1 MQGSSSSSS
10 SSIPEVSV
18 PNFKVVLVGDG
29 GTGKTTF
36 VKRYLSG
43 AFERKY
49 VPTLGAEVSPLD
61 FHTNFGKLRI
71 NVWDTAGNEKLGGLR
86 DGYYILSNGAV
97 IFFDV
102 TSRITYKNV
111 PNWYR
116 DLERVIGGEV
126 KVPMV
131 LCGNKVDVKDR
142 KVTPKQIN
150 FHRKKNIHYIELSA
164 KANFNIEK
172 PFLYI
177 LRKLVGE
184 PSLHL
189 VEEPA
194 LQCQEVPIDFNYA
207 REVEKFIENLPP
219 LPDEDED
226 L

>member
-1 MQGSSSSSS
+1 MQASSSSSS
-10 SSIPEVSV
+10 TVTPQVA
-18 PNFKVVLVGDG
+18 PDFKVVVVGDG

-36 VKRYLSG
+36 VRRYLSG

-49 VPTLGAEVSPLD
+49 VPTLGAEVSPLT
-61 FHTNFGKLRI
+61 FHTNFGMLKI

-111 PNWYR
+111 PNWFR
-116 DLERVIGGEV
+116 DLDRVIGGEG
-126 KVPMV
+126 KVPIV

-142 KVTPKQIN
+142 KVAPKQIN

-184 PSLHL
+184 PSLSL
-189 VEEPA
+189 IEEPA
-194 LQCQEVPIDFNYA
+194 LTCQEVPLDLNYA
-207 REVEKFIENLPP
+207 KEIEQFIENLPP
-219 LPDEDED
+219 LPDDDED